1 MDDIYGGFSLQRKDS
16 DTNQVWGGEKRIA
29 VANHVVELQQDLKE
43 LGFRIVGESSDGV
56 FGRNAEWAVR
66 EFQIYAKMEFV
77 ARDIAKEKA
86 SLSSIPDYL
95 RLVEQKNDDRYSGAV
110 SGVVNLETAK
120 RIKAWKE
127 KGWRCPAIAC
137 AFEISSNERT
147 ATVKASNL
155 WAGDESYAKPARVY
169 VRDFTRYYCQL
180 GEAPTQVQLLW
191 VDPASA
197 GTFKL
202 KFGGNTIDVS
212 DRTVASLQTALNS
225 LGNFKVIGT
234 DNSPWEIRFIDRPTV
249 GTAEILTVEGIP
261 TDAFHLAT
269 VPEWL
274 VVGDYAKY
282 SNLGGPRS
290 LPPNHC
296 PSQYGGELL
305 PETLIGKTAAEV
317 DNSPTLKSTYRVV
330 RAVSEV
336 ECLGFFDSLNAYDT
350 GLISLGPC
358 HWILGLKSKE
368 AISAGELGSFL
379 SYLKNKSEASFE
391 KVIGQFGVQAIDRW
405 DTAPGNGAKLFNK
418 SLRTYTTWLQ
428 LQTETGL
435 APLPKTWREAS
446 WFKTWHWFYRFAMAG
461 RTQFADGT
469 AAPKTN
475 SLLAGYRLAM
485 WDMARIRLRNILT
498 AEWPKINDKTLR
510 YEPEDRNARI
520 GDVFTSELATAL
532 LLRWHINVPG
542 TLLKNGKASKHLI
555 NILRQVDDG
564 DIDGLV
570 ARIDTDDAQ
579 ATLTRQLIDYVK
591 SDTGP
596 LTSSPAAKNNL
607 IKTLEEIQNW
617 PGEQTARQKRGYRLK
632 QDSGDTNLDNLIREK
647 LSTAKRSFSFYKEG
661 IDVAELPISPQKVQY
676 AAIPISKPVPT
687 DRPSFFR
694 FGVALLTKLFDFD
707 DSQELAAI
715 LPINELALTLFA
727 PPLPPN
733 EAIPDDDPSLD
744 GLPQPI
750 VQEQPLF
757 LSFKF
762 PVTKIEGRDLQ
773 PADLVTDINSLSDQ
787 DFILF
792 NETEDPHNQSSE
804 IVSLSGDIDIGKQ
817 VWQLDLSSLADFLG
831 FKPEIKVILEN
842 GQVRLDVTVDDQKVS
857 LPRPFNW
864 SFAAANGLD
873 TAQWTTFEFY
883 ISDRSD
889 LESGLEVAH
898 IKFDITDKTLPLD
911 YGLPFLLTGKMS
923 GTLDLEVTL
932 DRKWQLIP
940 KLELTVAIEGD
951 SRIDLGSPIAQLSLP
966 NGGFKIEFDPSG
978 GLRFILNEDIQP
990 KLHLDLFEKFGDQ
1003 NVVVNNIWSREE
1015 GQEEEQLLTLPLSQL
1030 TGLSEEV
1037 RTITWQNS
1045 FSTVSQEL
1053 MNHLLGNLN
1062 DIAVQTRRR
1071 LQSLAGGVLGAVT
1084 PTQVTFDKCSTN
1096 SFEFTPG
1103 ELKVCL
1109 KLKVA
1114 DQNEQKTILEGE
1126 GKFVFLYDV
1135 KDNRAIF
1142 SPGAFRCTGESLI
1155 RSKTSFNSSFSEIIS
1170 LHIPGETAFE
1180 FICDPKDPKLKY
1192 KPAQPQKD
1200 GVPSRITIRVPAAPD
1215 DKPKDST
1222 FTFELEEFALHSAGF
1237 NLKGAIRSEK
1247 VRFEDFFAEPLAVK
1261 SPERNNSSNGGTP
1274 TTGWLEFKNSTLVKG
1289 SLQASAKLKYFDD
1302 ATGIFTLALAQDP
1315 ASKQLDAAGS
1325 LEVSGLS
1332 EFHIDRLYM
1341 ACQIAMFHLGV
1352 KYLAGQWSV
1361 DAWMTGRIKFAPPRG
1376 QSAGNMKELSD
1387 LFGGVEC
1394 GFEKL
1399 DPLKLGN
1406 RKVEVTFPVKR
1417 FEFANV
1423 FDIDLQGVS
1432 FEPTATL
1439 KDKLMLLG
1447 NITIKQLPGVEASL
1461 RFGNITLIDGNPP
1474 TFTVD
1479 RIGAQFSVPGG
1490 FRLDGDFE
1498 FIEFETESGFVGAF
1512 AVTTETLPRIAG
1524 LLKVTRVRTRDH
1536 QAWVPSIAVYL
1547 EADIDVALF
1556 AGFFLR
1562 SIGVGLG
1569 IYQALAGLEPDN
1581 SRPLPQKII
1590 KLVDSP
1596 TGLPQPRRPEAW
1608 KPAAPERVNSGLNW
1622 MFVASGLLTLGKLK
1636 NDQPHSLAAS
1646 ILLALDQD
1654 LQLVVGVNIWLFASP
1669 QDTQSKDFAYR
1680 PVGRGAVGL
1689 SVKEKRLFATFRTL
1703 KNPKLRNDAPPI
1715 LKEVLSKVETSLLF
1729 SADQKGMLIEV
1740 GWPWETRI
1748 KGHALGE
1755 LIKGEMISGFRF
1767 GIYQGVISFGLNYA
1781 VTVVLE
1787 AERRIGFDTKLG
1799 SAEAYLSAKGTGTF
1813 RASFVGALD
1822 QSFRVYLLG
1831 DVRINATLA
1840 LTAQASASL
1849 SIRITRWFKIELS
1862 ISFKTTINISIS
1874 AALTAAME
1882 PGPNIGFEGE
1892 AEVAISVSGFRLA
1905 GRLTFTYRR
1914 EAITSTKNNI
1924 ERLLPPRLDNQTLA
1938 VPQQLASIEDLPQ
1951 GWNYR
1956 FTKVKNNAAVRVLL
1970 FPKPGTLYP
1979 LPAVP
1984 KILSKND
1991 SRVILTDFNT
2001 DFSVLSILNLLETSP
2016 IDLISLKTL
2025 LQPHLNLPSEIKGVN
2040 TLNQDILAPLGAIKG
2055 WRVGSDNDVAEQ
2067 DYLLIPFEETV
2078 IPSSLLFSIANT
2090 DAAAIV
2096 NALPSGDL
2104 PAITAIL
2111 KPFFDSNSKS
2121 LPDLIDGINS
2131 LKSETITALVGQQ
2144 GWRIGSD
2151 ATLSDRDYALILMS
2165 DGSLNVYFNPERL
2178 RTVVSVFLNPQRPRF
2193 ALKLNNPGLFKGF
2206 VGNKKVD
2213 PINNQLFWGEELD
2226 RELSPSDSP
2235 KDEKFYLCDVLR
2247 SLDQESGKTHFQG
2260 TTEISDP
2267 RPLNPSPEHTD
2278 DETTSVAT
2286 ARVNSPNLTR
2296 DTEYDRNL
2304 SDAWQEPQAPSSFLV
2319 LYKDSADKINQ
2330 AREKLIALAQSQ
2342 AQSQTEI
2349 EPPSELSA
2357 LFAGQTEQLPN
2368 KIFVIQLTDSAV
2380 EPFQAQAVWQ
2390 VDPGIDETPDGNGF
2404 VRGYYILQIEE
2415 GLKVIAN
2422 YYNESQVQEPLSP
2435 GMLLAELLELMADET
2450 ALVDTAL
2457 LDQGNDEGFAPYLN
2471 LVLEFELT
2479 NDLKNK
2485 FDPIPQLI
2493 DLEQGIRIEETQQPL
2508 ESLLGKG
2515 VEPPEYDLVAGP
2527 VHQSNEQICLT
2538 WLFLREDLAQPQLE
2552 VNPQGSTNRFAAY
2565 TELERFVI
2573 IRRNFSILSDEPREI
2588 AIYPSWIQGETGLIR
2603 PQFQFV
2609 DEQLE
2614 NVSEGNQL
2622 QYEVIAKACDRILA
2636 SCLINTI
2643 RQTVRPL
2650 PPLGQALAL
2659 HDLNSAEPS
2668 IEIVVAVESVA
2679 QEKFKLTD
2687 ELVRELKPILR
2698 KNFTDDI
2705 TDDVIDGLI
2714 NKLNSLID
2722 QTFDRETQFRK
2733 KLKELMSLGE
2743 LARFEKY
2750 ILAQARFTDFGLLF
2764 PSDELRLHYRLTQ
2777 AKTVGSYGFESRP
2790 EVTTQWSNGL
2800 PSRDRDSNFPQ
2811 IEFASVRGSY
2821 QLPWEEIADLPGGLA
2836 SIEWEPLELKVT
2848 PAGEPPE
2855 YGYRKRFTEKQ
2866 LREALAKWRD
2876 GTAIEFYVGRERA
2889 NQQPR
2894 NTIKPIERSPLLKC
2908 RHAII
2913 PVTSTPLT
2921 DDSSSNSLDLGQG
2934 NFVEAL
2940 EYLPEDEPQLVE
2952 WLNLKRVIEH
2962 QIDYPVDEPDKD
2974 EQKTFSLTLAWRHDL
2989 SGRRGYDDPML
3000 LGYDDPS
3007 ADTPGL
3013 QKRFDPVIGYRL
3025 YRHDAYDPN
3034 PFPSNAEVFIR
3045 VIPDLL
3051 YRAQPASI
3059 EVLGLADKPD
3069 PTVSRPRQ
3077 PTNLDEATIDRLDYG
3092 LTAPVADWIPT
3103 QEGAG
3108 DLKTETLTDV
3118 PVDTLA
3124 PVPFTQPEKLPGGRV
3139 WLHKEIQGFITKLEV
3154 KLQELQ
3160 GGAVIE
3166 AVIGLDNPLEL
3177 KAEQSVTDELLIS
3190 ELQTLQ
3196 TELNGKTDPYGWRTA
3211 EAFGLSC
3218 ECRFQTST
3226 EQFIPTGTV
3235 INAIE
3240 EIKNDLPLVS
3250 VGIFFAEDDK
3260 TPLNVIRLV
3269 YARKIRDW
3277 QELKRAFD
3285 LDIAF
3290 ADRYLGTQ
3298 VINNQYNHRI
3308 LTEQRQRL
3316 LDDKSG
3322 LNLKQWLNDLNTR
3335 LSASKLIDEDE
3346 TRAISHLTFFRYDAR
3361 TSQTESKADNLPPQA
3376 VVALPISREGRI
3388 EHRLSIPDRWAH
3400 QYEISLELVRRYD
3413 RARGHTF
3420 GGLPQS
3426 EHRIA
3431 IDIMRSQELVPHNLL
3446 ATPLNG
3452 GIQAIVFRHPAAF
3465 AAAASAVQAA
3475 HIQYSGQTV
3484 HLERRIDPDAL
3495 DALKVLYNRF
3505 TEKNPAIDWQVYQ
3518 RWLSESGKEG
3528 VTPGPKL
3535 YNPDGTI
3542 AKPKTLDP
3550 LQPVE
3555 EGTLP
3560 AIYGADRYVFPDLPG
3575 YYQYRVVAYS
3585 TAGRRHSEPK
3595 ATPWISP
3602 LYEAGDDARQRPV
3615 AEPCNL
3621 ADYKASQKTLKLR
3634 IPLIHPR
3641 QHLLEAIRGLWVDAD
3656 DWFEINAT
3664 PAPAIALRFGSLPDL
3679 YLTYQL
3685 YLWIN
3690 QDAGDGATRV
3700 YLPLLKIKPPSIDNA
3715 GIWFTVESQAT
3726 GLKLAT
3732 DPATSTEKFIITQVE
3747 GQLVFEID
3755 LDLNDPKCQ
3764 PLLEALNAL
3773 RTTDVKEI
3781 VSLAV
3786 QRGGVWS
3793 KLQPPFL

>member
-1 MDDIYGGFSLQRKDS
+1 MVEIYGGFSLQRQDS
-16 DTNQVWGGEKRIA
+16 DKSQVWGGVKRDTA
-29 VANHVVELQQDLKE
+29 ANHVAELQQDLKE
-43 LGFRIVGESSDGV
+43 LGFRIVGESPDGV
-56 FGRNAEWAVR
+56 FGRNIEWAVR

-86 SLSSIPDYL
+86 SLASILDFL

-110 SGVVNLETAK
+110 SGVVNSETAK
-120 RIKAWKE
+120 RIKAWKD
-127 KGWRCPAIAC
+127 KGWRCPVIAC
-137 AFEISSNERT
+137 AFEISNNERT
-147 ATVKASNL
+147 ANVRVSNL
-155 WAGDESYAKPARVY
+155 WAGDESYEKPKYTRVY
-169 VRDFTRYYCQL
+169 VRDFTRYYCQN
-180 GEAPTQVQLLW
+180 GEVPTQVQLLW
-191 VDPASA
+191 VDSSSTSP
-197 GTFKL
+197 FQL
-202 KFGGNTIDVS
+202 KFRGNTSSDIS

-234 DNSPWEIRFIDRPTV
+234 DGGLCEIRFIDQPTL

-282 SNLGGPRS
+282 SDFGGPRS

-305 PETLIGKTAAEV
+305 PESLIGKTAAEV
-317 DNSPTLKSTYRVV
+317 DNSDTLKSTYRVV

-358 HWILGLKSKE
+358 HWTLGLKIDKTP
-368 AISAGELGSFL
+368 AIAAGELGAFFSF
-379 SYLKNKSEASFE
+379 LKNKSQASFE
-391 KVIGQFGVQAIDRW
+391 KVIGQFGVQISNQW
-405 DTAPGNGAKLFNK
+405 DETPGKGAKLFNK

-428 LQTETGL
+428 LQTETGF
-435 APLPKTWREAS
+435 APLAKTWQEAS

-461 RTQFADGT
+461 RTQFADGAT
-469 AAPKTN
+469 APKTN
-475 SLLAGYRLAM
+475 SLLIAYRLAM

-498 AEWPKINDKTLR
+498 AEWPKIEGKTLI
-510 YEPEDRNARI
+510 YEGEENQAGPKGPRTARI

-532 LLRWHINVPG
+532 LLRWHINVPA
-542 TLLKNGKASKHLI
+542 TLLKNGKAGKHLI
-555 NILRQVDDG
+555 NILRQVDSG
-564 DIDGLV
+564 AIAGLV
-570 ARIDTDDAQ
+570 ARIDTNDAQ
-579 ATLTRQLIDYVK
+579 AALTSQLISYIE
-591 SDTGP
+591 SDANP
-596 LTSSPAAKNNL
+596 LKLGSKAIKNL
-607 IKTLEEIQNW
+607 VTTLKEIQNW
-617 PGEQTARQKRGYRLK
+617 PEDPARQNRGYRLK
-632 QDSGDTNLDNLIREK
+632 KDSGNTNLNNLIQEK
-647 LSTAKRSFSFYKEG
+647 LLLTRRSFSFHKEG
-661 IDVAELPISPQKVQY
+661 IDVAQLPISPQKVQY
-676 AAIPISKPVPT
+676 AAIPISTPVQT

-707 DSQELAAI
+707 DTEELAATI
-715 LPINELALTLFA
+715 PINELALTIFA
-727 PPLPPN
+727 PPLAPN
-733 EAIPDDDPSLD
+733 DPIPDDDPSLD
-744 GLPQPI
+744 GLPQTI

-757 LSFKF
+757 VGFKF
-762 PVTKIEGRDLQ
+762 PVTKIEGRDLK
-773 PADLVTDINSLSDQ
+773 PADIVTDINSLSDE

-792 NETEDPHNQSSE
+792 NETEDPHNQNSE
-804 IVSLSGDIDIGKQ
+804 ILSLNLNEDIGKQ

-831 FKPEIKVILEN
+831 FKPEVKVILEN

-864 SFAAANGLD
+864 SFAANGLD
-873 TAQWTTFEFY
+873 TAQWTTFEFDV
-883 ISDRSD
+883 SDRSD
-889 LESGLEVAH
+889 LEVAH
-898 IKFDITDKTLPLD
+898 IKFDITEKTLPLD

-923 GTLDLEVTL
+923 GTLDLEVIL
-932 DRKWQLIP
+932 DRKWQLAP
-940 KLELTVAIEGD
+940 KLDLTVAIESD

-966 NGGFKIEFDPSG
+966 TGGFKIEFDTTR

-990 KLHLDLFEKFGDQ
+990 KLHLDLFEKFDGQ
-1003 NVVVNNIWSREE
+1003 NVVVNNIWSGEQ
-1015 GQEEEQLLTLPLSQL
+1015 GQLIILPLPQL

-1045 FSTVSQEL
+1045 FPSVNQEL
-1053 MNHLLGNLN
+1053 MSHLLGNLN
-1062 DIAVQTRRR
+1062 DIAVQTGRR

-1096 SFEFTPG
+1096 SFAFTPG

-1114 DQNEQKTILEGE
+1114 DQNEQKTVLEGE
-1126 GKFVFLYDV
+1126 GEFVFLYDV
-1135 KDNRAIF
+1135 EGNRAIF
-1142 SPGAFRCTGESLI
+1142 RPGAFRCTGESLI

-1170 LHIPGETAFE
+1170 LHIPVETAFK
-1180 FICDPKDPKLKY
+1180 FICDPKDPKLEY
-1192 KPAQPQKD
+1192 EPAQSQKD

-1215 DKPKDST
+1215 DKPQDST

-1237 NLKGAIRSEK
+1237 DLKGAIRSEK
-1247 VRFEDFFAEPLAVK
+1247 VRFGEIFAEPLAVK
-1261 SPERNNSSNGGTP
+1261 SPERNNSSNGKTP

-1302 ATGIFTLALAQDP
+1302 ATGTFTLALAQDS

-1341 ACQIAMFHLGV
+1341 ACQVAMFHLGV
-1352 KYLAGQWSV
+1352 KYIAGKWSV

-1387 LFGGVEC
+1387 LFSGVEC

-1399 DPLKLGN
+1399 DPLKLGSE
-1406 RKVEVTFPVKR
+1406 KVEVTFPVKR
-1417 FEFANV
+1417 FEFADV
-1423 FDIDLQGVS
+1423 FDVDLQGVS
-1432 FEPTATL
+1432 FEKPTATL
-1439 KDKLMLLG
+1439 KDELMLLG

-1474 TFTVD
+1474 TFIVD

-1512 AVTTETLPRIAG
+1512 AVTTETLPRISG
-1524 LLKVTRVRTRDH
+1524 LLKLTRVRTRDR

-1547 EADIDVALF
+1547 ETDIDVALF

-1590 KLVDSP
+1590 QLVNSP

-1608 KPAAPERVNSGLNW
+1608 KPAPPERVNSGLNW

-1669 QDTQSKDFAYR
+1669 QDTQSKEFAYR

-1689 SVKEKRLFATFRTL
+1689 SVKEKRLFAMFRTL

-1729 SADQKGMLIEV
+1729 SADRKGMLVEV

-1755 LIKGEMISGFRF
+1755 LIKGEMTSGFRF
-1767 GIYQGVISFGLNYA
+1767 GIYQDVISFGLNYA
-1781 VTVVLE
+1781 VTVALE

-1799 SAEAYLSAKGTGTF
+1799 SAEAYLSAKGKGTF
-1813 RASFVGALD
+1813 RASFAGALD
-1822 QSFRVYLLG
+1822 RSFRVYLLG

-1840 LTAQASASL
+1840 LTAQASVSF
-1849 SIRITRWFKIELS
+1849 SKKITRWFKIKLS
-1862 ISFKTTINISIS
+1862 IKFKTTIEISIS

-1892 AEVAISVSGFRLA
+1892 ASVAISVSGYRLA
-1905 GRLTFTYRR
+1905 GRLTFAYRR
-1914 EAITSTKNNI
+1914 EAIASTRKNI
-1924 ERLLPPRLDNQTLA
+1924 ERLLPPRLDNQIA
-1938 VPQQLASIEDLPQ
+1938 ARSQQLASVENLSQ

-1956 FTKVKNNAAVRVLL
+1956 FTKVKNNTFVRVLL

-1979 LPAVP
+1979 LPALP
-1984 KILSKND
+1984 KTLSKED
-1991 SRVILTDFNT
+1991 TQVVLTDFSTN
-2001 DFSVLSILNLLETSP
+2001 FSILSILNLLETLP
-2016 IDLISLKTL
+2016 IDTTTLKTL
-2025 LQPHLNLPSEIKGVN
+2025 LQSLSLPSEIKSVN
-2040 TLNQDILAPLGAIKG
+2040 ILNQDILAPLEANKG
-2055 WRVGSDNDVAEQ
+2055 WRVGSDSDIAGQ

-2078 IPSSLLFSIANT
+2078 IPSTSIFAIAST
-2090 DAAAIV
+2090 DAAPIIT
-2096 NALPSGDL
+2096 ALPSGDL
-2104 PAITAIL
+2104 PTITATL
-2111 KPFFDSNSKS
+2111 KPFFDNNSKP
-2121 LPDLIDGINS
+2121 LPALIDGIS
-2131 LKSETITALVGQQ
+2131 PLSSDTVTALGGQE

-2151 ATLSDRDYALILMS
+2151 VTLSDQDYALILMP
-2165 DGSLNVYFNPERL
+2165 DASLSVYFNPERI
-2178 RTVVSVFLNPQRPRF
+2178 RTVIRVFLNPQRPRF
-2193 ALKLNNPGLFKGF
+2193 ALKLNKPELFKGF
-2206 VGNKKVD
+2206 VRNQKVNPVD
-2213 PINNQLFWGEELD
+2213 AQLFWGED
-2226 RELSPSDSP
+2226 INRELSPLDSP
-2235 KDEKFYLCDVLR
+2235 KEEKIYVRDVLR
-2247 SLDQESGKTHFQG
+2247 SLNQEQGKTHFQG
-2260 TTEISDP
+2260 TKEINDS

-2278 DETTSVAT
+2278 DETASVAT
-2286 ARVNSPNLTR
+2286 AQVNSPNLTR
-2296 DTEYDRNL
+2296 NTKYDQAL
-2304 SDAWQEPQAPSSFLV
+2304 SDAWSESTTPRSFLV
-2319 LYKDSADKINQ
+2319 SYKDSADKIKIEQ
-2330 AREKLIALAQSQ
+2330 AINKLIELAQSP
-2342 AQSQTEI
+2342 TETDF
-2349 EPPSELSA
+2349 PQELSD
-2357 LFAGQTEQLPN
+2357 LFVGKTEQLLSR
-2368 KIFVIQLTDSAV
+2368 IFVTQLPNSEV

-2390 VDPGIDETPDGNGF
+2390 VNPGNDEPADSNGF
-2404 VRGYYILQIEE
+2404 VPGYYILQIDQ

-2422 YYNESQVQEPLSP
+2422 YYNESKIEEPLSP

-2450 ALVDTAL
+2450 ASVDTVV
-2457 LDQGNDEGFAPYLN
+2457 NEGFAPYLN

-2479 NDLKNK
+2479 KDLENK
-2485 FDPIPQLI
+2485 FDPVPELI
-2493 DLEQGIRIEETQQPL
+2493 DLEQGIRIEEIQQTL

-2515 VEPPEYDLVAGP
+2515 IEPPEYDLVAGP

-2552 VNPQGSTNRFAAY
+2552 VSPEDSANPFVAY

-2573 IRRNFSILSDEPREI
+2573 IRRNLSSLSDKPREI
-2588 AIYPSWIQGETGLIR
+2588 AIYPSWIQGKTGLIR

-2643 RQTVRPL
+2643 RQTVQPL

-2659 HDLNSAEPS
+2659 HDLNSREPS

-2679 QEKFKLTD
+2679 QEKFRLTD
-2687 ELVRELKPILR
+2687 ESVKELKTILY

-2705 TDDVIDGLI
+2705 TDNIIDGII
-2714 NKLNSLID
+2714 NKVISLVN
-2722 QTFDRETQFRK
+2722 QTFDQETQLRK
-2733 KLKELMSLGE
+2733 QLKELLSAGE
-2743 LARFEKY
+2743 LIRFEKY
-2750 ILAQARFTDFGLLF
+2750 ILAQARFTVFVPLF
-2764 PSDELRLHYRLTQ
+2764 SEDELRLRYRLTQ
-2777 AKTVGSYGFESRP
+2777 AKTVGSYGFENRP

-2800 PSRDRDSNFPQ
+2800 PSREKDLNFPQ
-2811 IEFASVRGSY
+2811 IEFASVQGNY
-2821 QLPWEEIADLPGGLA
+2821 QLPWVETADTADLPLLD
-2836 SIEWEPLELKVT
+2836 SISWELVEETLPGQPLQ
-2848 PAGEPPE
+2848 
-2855 YGYRKRFTEKQ
+2855 YGYRKRFPEKQ
-2866 LREALAKWRD
+2866 LRESLGKWRE
-2876 GTAIEFYVGRERA
+2876 GAAIEFFIGREQS
-2889 NQQPR
+2889 NQQQG
-2894 NTIKPIERSPLLKC
+2894 NIKKTSKRSPLLKC

-2913 PVTSTPLT
+2913 AIAAIPLT
-2921 DDSSSNSLDLGQG
+2921 DDPSNNPLDLGRG

-2940 EYLPEDEPQLVE
+2940 EYLPEDKPQLE
-2952 WLNLKRVIEH
+2952 WLNPKRVIEH
-2962 QIDYPVDEPDKD
+2962 QIDYPKND

-2989 SGRRGYDDPML
+2989 SGRQGYDDPML

-3013 QKRFDPVIGYRL
+3013 KKLFDPVIGYRL
-3025 YRHDAYDPN
+3025 YRQDAYDPN
-3034 PFPSNAEVFIR
+3034 PLRADAEVFIR

-3059 EVLGLADKPD
+3059 EVLGLTDKPD
-3069 PTVSRPRQ
+3069 PTISRPRK

-3092 LTAPVADWIPT
+3092 LIAPVADWIPK
-3103 QEGAG
+3103 QEDRR
-3108 DLKTETLTDV
+3108 DLKTETLND
-3118 PVDTLA
+3118 LA
-3124 PVPFTQPEKLPGGRV
+3124 DGTPAPLPFNEPEKLPGGRV
-3139 WLHKEIQGFITKLEV
+3139 WLHKAIQEFITKLKD
-3154 KLQELQ
+3154 KLQAK
-3160 GGAVIE
+3160 AVIE
-3166 AVIGLDNPLEL
+3166 LDDPLEL
-3177 KAEQSVTDELLIS
+3177 KADAEESVTDELLIS

-3226 EQFIPTGTV
+3226 GQFIPTETV
-3235 INAIE
+3235 VKAID
-3240 EIKNDLPLVS
+3240 EIKNDLPQVS
-3250 VGIFFAEDDK
+3250 VGIFLAENDQ

-3277 QELKRAFD
+3277 TEPKRAFD

-3290 ADRYLGTQ
+3290 AHRYLGTQ
-3298 VINNQYNHRI
+3298 VTDNQYIHRT
-3308 LTEQRQRL
+3308 LTESQRQRL
-3316 LDDKSG
+3316 LNDKSG
-3322 LNLKQWLNDLNTR
+3322 FNLKQWLDNLNAR
-3335 LSASKLIDEDE
+3335 LTTSQLMDEDQ

-3361 TSQTESKADNLPPQA
+3361 TSQNVSQADNLPPQA
-3376 VVALPISREGRI
+3376 VVALPINREGRI
-3388 EHRLSIPDRWAH
+3388 EHRLAVPDRWAH
-3400 QYEISLELVRRYD
+3400 QYKISLELVRRYD
-3413 RARGHTF
+3413 QARGRIF
-3420 GGLPQS
+3420 GGIPQPEYQS
-3426 EHRIA
+3426 V
-3431 IDIMRSQELVPHNLL
+3431 IDVMRSLELVPHNLL

-3484 HLERRIDPDAL
+3484 HLERRIDPSVL
-3495 DALKVLYNRF
+3495 DVLKALYNRF
-3505 TEKNPAIDWQVYQ
+3505 TVKNPALNWQLYQ
-3518 RWLSESGKEG
+3518 QWLFKSGKED

-3535 YNPDGTI
+3535 YSADGAI
-3542 AKPKTLDP
+3542 AKPKSLDP
-3550 LQPVE
+3550 LQPVD

-3585 TAGRRHSEPK
+3585 TAGRRHSQPK

-3602 LYEAGDDARQRPV
+3602 LYEAGDNARQRPV

-3621 ADYKASQKTLKLR
+3621 ADYSASQKTLKLQ

-3656 DWFEINAT
+3656 DWFEINT
-3664 PAPAIALRFGSLPDL
+3664 TPAIALRFGSLPDL

-3690 QDAGDGATRV
+3690 KGVGDGATRV
-3700 YLPLLKIKPPSIDNA
+3700 YLPLLKINKPPRLENDDDNN
-3715 GIWFTVESQAT
+3715 WFAVESQAT

-3732 DPATSTEKFIITQVE
+3732 DPATSSEKFIITQVE

-3773 RTTDVKEI
+3773 KTTDVKEI
-3781 VSLAV
+3781 ISLAV